1 MLILYMYLRTAFK
14 IGYNWDHY
22 KDILTLLSDPAE
34 AQRMCDIGSDHYCS
48 KSCNRCPESQNVV
61 MLVGGSWEQGANTFR
76 LNPTFF
82 SLNGSLPACLAS
94 PKNDIDSSIPRM
106 RTPGLFVN
114 KGGSNL
120 NNIHWSLNEI
130 HNIVL
135 LDGNPVTC
143 LGDNN
148 LDECYE
154 YDISSDSW
162 SIVGSTTA
170 PGWVTML

>member
-1 MLILYMYLRTAFK
+1 
-14 IGYNWDHY
+14 
-22 KDILTLLSDPAE
+22 
-34 AQRMCDIGSDHYCS
+34 
-48 KSCNRCPESQNVV
+48 
-61 MLVGGSWEQGANTFR
+61 MLVGGSPTNGPHNFR

-106 RTPGLFVN
+106 RTPGLFMN

-120 NNIHWSLNEI
+120 YLNYIHLSLNEI
-130 HNIVL
+130 HSILL
-135 LDGNPVTC
+135 LDGNPVMC

-170 PGWVTML
+170 PGLVKMLWTSVWL